1 MQEAEHRIY
10 VISETIQAGTDT
22 VHQLEASIPVKEEVP
37 VVRKPELA
45 KLSGGRIGV
54 GILVGARPRTATGE
68 L

>member
-1 MQEAEHRIY
+1 MQEAEHGIY
-10 VISETIQAGTDT
+10 VLNETIEAGTNT
-22 VHQLEASIPVKEEVP
+22 VFQLQAPIPVKVEVP